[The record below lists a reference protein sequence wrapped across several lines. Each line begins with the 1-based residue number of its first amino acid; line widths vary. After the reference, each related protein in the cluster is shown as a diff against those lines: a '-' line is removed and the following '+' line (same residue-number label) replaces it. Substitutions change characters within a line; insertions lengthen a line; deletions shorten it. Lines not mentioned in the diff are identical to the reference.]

1 MKKLLI
7 FKHNKIGR
15 CGGKILCHTKGSKK
29 KILYRL
35 IDFNLKF
42 LFLNPFFYLKLVKGF
57 NSNTF
62 LILVLNLVGFFFYIL
77 AAEKVKIPLIILN
90 SVGNNFLIGT
100 ANIVGNL
107 TEGALIFNLP
117 NVFCKNNYIARS
129 AGLFGQILKKNF
141 DFDLSLI
148 RLRNGQKILLSNM
161 QCVLI
166 GVASNL
172 NFHNLIVGKAGFRNN
187 LGFKSIVRGVA
198 KNPIDH
204 PNGGRTPGGKVYR
217 SFSFKIARS
226 TKKTSKIKYYNKYEI
241 IL

>member
-100 ANIVGNL
+100 ANI
-107 TEGALIFNLP
+107 
-117 NVFCKNNYIARS
+117 VFCKNNYIARS